1 MLDADLTLLLDT
13 LREAG
18 ALALS
23 MQKAGF
29 QHRKKKDGTFV
40 TDVDEAVD
48 KLLLQRIAKA
58 RPEDGWLS
66 EESPDTPARLPKS
79 RLWIADPID
88 GTRGFLEANAPWC
101 IGMALA
107 LDGEV
112 VLSATYEPADD
123 VMCHA
128 VRGGGSFVNGT
139 RLFTTSMQNVIAPR
153 RFRDDLRAKG
163 FTPEADSPIPLLLRM
178 ASIARGHHGG
188 AISIGNKYDWD
199 IAGGHLILTE
209 AGGVISDLTGKGLI
223 YNRPEPWQRGLI
235 AAANPAI
242 HAALVELMRTA

>member
-1 MLDADLTLLLDT
+1 LLDADLTLLLGT

-29 QHRKKKDGTFV
+29 AHRKKKDGTFV

-48 KLLLQRIAKA
+48 KLLLQRIGAA

-66 EESPDTPARLPKS
+66 EESPDTPARLPKA

-107 LDGEV
+107 IDGEA

-128 VRGGGSFVNGT
+128 LRGGGSFLNGK
-139 RLFTTSMQNVIAPR
+139 RLSTATQNNVIAPK
-153 RFRDDLRAKG
+153 RFRDGLAEKG
-163 FTPEADSPIPLLLRM
+163 LVTETDSPIPLLLRL
-178 ASIARGHHGG
+178 ASIARGKHGG
-188 AISIGNKYDWD
+188 AISVGDKNDWD
-199 IAGGHLILTE
+199 IAAGHLLVTE
-209 AGGVISDLTGKGLI
+209 AGGVVTDLSGQAVI
-223 YNRPEPWQRGLI
+223 YNRPQPWQRGLI
-235 AAANPAI
+235 AAANPAT
-242 HAALVELMRTA
+242 HAAILELMRTA